1 MAQSRVKRGS
11 VDLMPDPPANIAA
24 RLSDLPQVRAISHAA
39 RVLDRRQDVY
49 AVWLGGSFARGEAD
63 RFSDVDMRIAVG
75 RDHLA
80 AWQEPDWP
88 ELFGEAAV
96 GHQLL
101 RFAETSFLHHLIL
114 SRGTIIDFFVQ
125 SLDHPLSGD
134 AQLII
139 SCDDAAL
146 AERIRAA
153 DQPQPTQLPEASPQ
167 QLKAA
172 IEEFWITS
180 HKHAKVLYRK
190 LDVMALTGVERERAL
205 LMRLWYAWLTG
216 KDLGGQRPTIHLFSQ
231 VARSLQA
238 QLGPKA
244 LSVLGA
250 SLATRRDIL
259 GWIRLVRDEVGS
271 VGRSL
276 AAAHGFA
283 YPQELEQTVR
293 RCWTADEPL
302 LDGADETP

>member
-1 MAQSRVKRGS
+1 
-11 VDLMPDPPANIAA
+11 MPQLFADILAHLP
-24 RLSDLPQVRAISHAA
+24 DLPQVRAISHAA
-39 RVLDRRQDVY
+39 RALDRRQDVR

-75 RDHLA
+75 RDDLN

-88 ELFGEAAV
+88 ELLGEAAV

-101 RFAETSFLHHLIL
+101 RFAKTSFLHHLIL

-125 SLDHPLSGD
+125 SSDHPLSRD

-139 SCDDAAL
+139 SCDDPAL

-153 DQPQPTQLPEASPQ
+153 DQPQPTQLPAADPQ
-167 QLKAA
+167 RLKAA

-205 LMRLWYAWLTG
+205 LMRLWYARLTG
-216 KDLGGQRPTIHLFSQ
+216 KDLGSQRPTIHLFSQ
-231 VARSLQA
+231 VSRSLQDR
-238 QLGPKA
+238 LGPKA

-250 SLATRRDIL
+250 SLASRRDIL

-293 RCWTADEPL
+293 HCWAADEPL

>member
-1 MAQSRVKRGS
+1 MLHPFAG
-11 VDLMPDPPANIAA
+11 I
-24 RLSDLPQVRAISHAA
+24 LSSLPDLPQVRAISHAA
-39 RVLDRRQDVY
+39 RALDQRQDVH
-49 AVWLGGSFARGEAD
+49 AVWLGGSFARGDAD

-75 RDHLA
+75 WDDLN

-88 ELFGEAAV
+88 ELLGEAAV
-96 GHQLL
+96 GCQLL

-114 SRGTIIDFFVQ
+114 SGGTIIDFFVQ
-125 SLDHPLSGD
+125 SSDHPLPRD

-153 DQPQPTQLPEASPQ
+153 NQPQPTQLPAADPQ
-167 QLKAA
+167 QLRAA
-172 IEEFWITS
+172 LEEFWIAS

-190 LDVMALTGVERERAL
+190 LDVLALTGVERERAL

-231 VARSLQA
+231 VARSLQD
-238 QLGPKA
+238 QFGPKA

-250 SLATRRDIL
+250 SLASRRDIL

-293 RCWTADEPL
+293 RCWAADEPL
-302 LDGADETP
+302 LDGVDETP